1 MKSRKRCLIKIKI
14 MFFYLIFTIK
24 ILIYHCTLLVQYT
37 HLHYIPYK
45 ARIMTAESLQEGRER
60 WRMFQIECFLCV
72 GRAETTDPGPY
83 LSHGAQTAFQ
93 DLTIPTHT
101 HTHTDHKSNGTK
113 KDTETR
119 IVTVQQLQ
127 QKGLFSPSKTHMY

>member
-1 MKSRKRCLIKIKI
+1 MGS
-14 MFFYLIFTIK
+14 
-24 ILIYHCTLLVQYT
+24 
-37 HLHYIPYK
+37 
-45 ARIMTAESLQEGRER
+45 
-60 WRMFQIECFLCV
+60 
-72 GRAETTDPGPY
+72 AETTDPGPY

-93 DLTIPTHT
+93 DLTILT